1 MTQVKLLLD
10 KTKQIFL
17 PRKSS
22 LVFNFQD
29 IFDAWAKGKCTSDY
43 LYSYCMKQVGEGF
56 LKEIERRRK

>member
-29 IFDAWAKGKCTSDY
+29 IFDAWVMGKCTTQY
-43 LYSYCMKQVGEGF
+43 LHKYCMTKIAEDF
-56 LKEIERRRK
+56 LLEIERIKK

>member
-17 PRKSS
+17 PKET

-29 IFDAWAKGKCTSDY
+29 IFDAWAKGKCSTEY
-43 LYSYCMKQVGEGF
+43 LYNFCIKELGVEF
-56 LKEIERRRK
+56 LNEIERRKK

>member
-29 IFDAWAKGKCTSDY
+29 IFDAWAKGKCTSEY
-43 LYSYCMKQVGEGF
+43 LYNYCLKELGEGF
-56 LKEIERRRK
+56 LTEVERIKK